1 MTDILQPLDKRCFG
15 PYNRKWEDKLNAR
28 INEFDLTKKADEA
41 EFVNLISSVWHIGM
55 KESNVITRFVT
66 TGYGH

>member
-15 PYNRKWEDKLNAR
+15 PLNRKWEDKLNAR

-41 EFVNLISSVWHIGM
+41 EFVNLMSSVWHIGM